1 MSQRVKQAAKK
12 LDTLTLDERAVS
24 TSHASVAHVLA
35 AAAGKDPVVS
45 IKPQAAAK
53 RTKSTEADRE
63 DLTAALEAAH
73 ARIAQLE
80 EAQTLVVNRI
90 NWMIETL
97 ESLKSGKTEK

>member
-1 MSQRVKQAAKK
+1 MSQRVKQAVKK
-12 LDTLTLDERAVS
+12 LETLSLDERATS
-24 TSHASVAHVLA
+24 NSHASVAHVLA

-45 IKPQAAAK
+45 IKPQAASKRAK
-53 RTKSTEADRE
+53 SSDTERQ
-63 DLTAALEAAH
+63 DLAAALEAAH

-97 ESLKSGKTEK
+97 ESLKASKKD